1 MSTFTQTRC
10 LIVLLLSAAAFSA
23 GAAEKKSS
31 PSYQPLR
38 PLGEC
43 LDPMRARAFL
53 LVDGDRLLVDAGR
66 RHYLI
71 ELRWNC
77 PALYNASA
85 LDFRS
90 RNPAGRICGD
100 IEEQVSAAGS
110 PALQM
115 DRCRIAKVT
124 RISRDEYRDE
134 INGESRRVSGK
145 TGKLS
150 QFLPEKREYE

>member
-1 MSTFTQTRC
+1 MPRLTQTLS
-10 LIVLLLSAAAFSA
+10 LIVLLPALAASTAT
-23 GAAEKKSS
+23 AAEQKSKS
-31 PSYQPLR
+31 SYQPLR
-38 PLGEC
+38 PLAEC
-43 LDPMRARAFL
+43 LDPMRARSFL

-71 ELRWNC
+71 ELRWSC
-77 PALYNASA
+77 PSLYSASA

-110 PALQM
+110 PALQL
-115 DRCRIAKVT
+115 DRCRIAKVI

-134 INGESRRVSGK
+134 INGEGRRLSGQ
-145 TGKLS
+145 TGTRS
-150 QFLPEKREYE
+150 PFLPEKRQHE